1 MASMRRLQ
9 IDHLT
14 EYQFNASVTLLP
26 HRLFLRPRESHNVR
40 IAASRI
46 AISPAHVVRWQRD
59 TLDNSLAIASFT
71 EPTTLLRIES
81 QVVVEHYD
89 ERPLDF
95 LFEERARYHPFQY
108 DEEEAANLVPFRD
121 LVWPSDQSSVAQWLS
136 TLGLSTRTETFTL
149 LDRLN
154 RAICS
159 DFGYQAREEPGVQS
173 PAFTLAR
180 RSGSCRD
187 YAALFMDAC
196 RQLGFAARFVS
207 GYHTSPENQQDAGS
221 THAWA
226 EVYLPG
232 PGWKGFDPT
241 AGLLVG
247 SQHIA
252 VAVSRRPETVAPI
265 SGSFIGPSEP
275 RPSMRVSVRVN
286 ELAAP

>member
-1 MASMRRLQ
+1 MRRLQ
-9 IDHLT
+9 IEHLT
-14 EYQFNASVTLLP
+14 EYQFGSSVTLLP

-40 IAASRI
+40 IASSRI

-59 TLDNSLAIASFT
+59 ALDNSLAVATFE
-71 EPTTLLRIES
+71 EPTALLRIES

-89 ERPLDF
+89 ESPLDF
-95 LFEERARYHPFQY
+95 LFDESAHYHPFQY
-108 DEEEAANLVPFRD
+108 GEDDAANLAPFRS
-121 LVWPSDQSSVAQWLS
+121 LVWPDDRAAVAGWLN
-136 TLGLSTRTETFTL
+136 TLGLPSRSETFTL

-154 RAICS
+154 RAICT
-159 DFGYQAREEPGVQS
+159 DFAYRAREEPGVQS
-173 PAFTLAR
+173 PSLTLAQ

-207 GYHTSPENQQDAGS
+207 GYHTSPVNQYDAGS

-232 PGWKGFDPT
+232 PGWKAFDPT
-241 AGLLVG
+241 AGLLAG

-252 VAVSRRPETVAPI
+252 VAVSRHPETVAPI
-265 SGSFIGPSEP
+265 SGSYLGPAEP
-275 RPSMRVSVRVN
+275 RPTMRVSVRVN
-286 ELAAP
+286 ESPSA